1 MSANSVLYLVEI
13 NSDEMTITLSKYT
26 SQEALQ
32 RSVTALSGL
41 TGNSSQIILDECQG
55 LIDKLEWLYV
65 DQKKIT
71 YEELSKVIE
80 FYNSSS
86 TDKHLSIESLIS
98 GLAVRKKV
106 SKLLIENNIND
117 QVKRALDEIANG
129 I

>member
-1 MSANSVLYLVEI
+1 
-13 NSDEMTITLSKYT
+13 MTITLSKYT

-106 SKLLIENNIND
+106 SKLLFENNIND